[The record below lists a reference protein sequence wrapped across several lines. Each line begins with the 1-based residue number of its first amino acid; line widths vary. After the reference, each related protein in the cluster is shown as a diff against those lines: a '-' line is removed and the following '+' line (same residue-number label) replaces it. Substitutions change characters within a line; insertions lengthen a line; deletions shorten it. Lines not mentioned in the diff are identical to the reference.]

1 MKRKE
6 EHQERSSDQEDKST
20 RLTGDSSN
28 SKWQLV
34 TFCDKSER
42 PRSPSHRIRQSERRD
57 CGAFEPIREFIIDR
71 WSQSK
76 EAVGVR
82 QSVGRPRGGSC
93 ET

>member
-1 MKRKE
+1 M
-6 EHQERSSDQEDKST
+6 

-28 SKWQLV
+28 SNCQLA

-42 PRSPSHRIRQSERRD
+42 PRSRAVAASHRIRQSERRD
-57 CGAFEPIREFIIDR
+57 CGAFEPIREFTFDR

-82 QSVGRPRGGSC
+82 QSVGRQRGGSC